1 MDELG
6 NTESPY
12 FIPTEPEEQV
22 QERKDEKAKVMKGI
36 AMLEEIIERFEKRI
50 TFYDTTNS
58 IEVDV
63 TTTPEEH
70 LRAVL
75 VAKGISQ
82 NLTEEKE
89 WIENLRDTYKR

>member
-1 MDELG
+1 MDDLG

-12 FIPTEPEEQV
+12 FASEPAEQV
-22 QERKDEKAKVMKGI
+22 QERKEEKAKVMKGI

-50 TFYDTTNS
+50 AFYDTLNS
-58 IEVDV
+58 IDVDAS
-63 TTTPEEH
+63 THPEEH
-70 LRAVL
+70 LRIVIAN
-75 VAKGISQ
+75 KQTSQ

>member
-1 MDELG
+1 MDDLG

-12 FIPTEPEEQV
+12 FASEPAEQV
-22 QERKDEKAKVMKGI
+22 QERKEEKAKVMKGI

-50 TFYDTTNS
+50 AFYDTTNS

-63 TTTPEEH
+63 TTAPEEH

>member
-22 QERKDEKAKVMKGI
+22 QERKEEKAKVMKGI
-36 AMLEEIIERFEKRI
+36 AMLEDVIKRMEARI
-50 TFYDTTNS
+50 TFYDTLKS
-58 IEVDV
+58 IDVDAS
-63 TTTPEEH
+63 THPEEH